1 MLSLETN
8 ELLTGVGP
16 DTPMGELLRRYWHP
30 VGAVSELDDQ
40 STKPVR
46 ILGEDLV
53 LFKDLKGRV
62 GLIERACAHRR
73 VDLSY
78 GLPEEEGLRCAY
90 HGWVYDTSGQCV
102 EQPFEEAA
110 LPGGGFKNK
119 VRLTAYPVQE
129 LGGLLFAYMGPD
141 PAPLLPRW
149 DLLLWDN
156 VVRDI
161 EYVNL
166 PCNWLQIME
175 NSVDPVHFQW
185 LHRYL
190 SSRIGA
196 SNQGPGYRNH
206 QKIGFDIFEYGIIKR
221 RLSTGETEDDPEW
234 RVGHPLVFPN
244 ILRLANQ
251 LQIRV
256 PVDDTHTMH
265 WLYTCHVPPEGVTAP
280 AQDRI
285 PAQEVP
291 MLDANGRHLVNF
303 TNGQDMMAWVT
314 QGPIAKREREKLGQT
329 DVGLILYRRM
339 LQEQMAIVK
348 DGGDPM
354 NVFRDPERNQVLP
367 LFHAA
372 SAVEASRR
380 VLGDTGPRGSG
391 VAEIVKEMFAQSPSS
406 RD

>member
-8 ELLTGVGP
+8 ELLTRVGP
-16 DTPMGELLRRYWHP
+16 GTPMGEFLRRYWLP
-30 VGAVSELDDQ
+30 VGATTELDEQ
-40 STKPVR
+40 ATKPVR

-53 LFKDLKGRV
+53 LFRDLKGRV

-90 HGWVYDTSGQCV
+90 HGWVYDTSGQCI

-110 LPGGGFKNK
+110 LPGGGFKTR

-141 PAPLLPRW
+141 PTPLLPRW

-156 VVRDI
+156 VVRNI
-161 EYVNL
+161 EYANL

-190 SSRIGA
+190 SSRIGS
-196 SNQGPGYRNH
+196 SNRGPGYRNH
-206 QKIGFDIFEYGIIKR
+206 EKIGFDVFEYGIVKR

-234 RVGHPLVFPN
+234 RIGHPLVFPN

-265 WLYTCHVPPEGVTAP
+265 WFYTCHVPPEGVTAP
-280 AQDRI
+280 HQDRI
-285 PAQEVP
+285 PVQEVP
-291 MLDANGRHLVNF
+291 MLDANGRHIVEF

-314 QGPIAKREREKLGQT
+314 QGPVAKREREKLGQS
-329 DVGLILYRRM
+329 DVGVIMYRRM
-339 LQEQMAIVK
+339 LQEQMAVAR
-348 DGGDPM
+348 DGGMSNP
-354 NVFRDPERNQVLP
+354 
-367 LFHAA
+367 
-372 SAVEASRR
+372 
-380 VLGDTGPRGSG
+380 
-391 VAEIVKEMFAQSPSS
+391 
-406 RD
+406 